1 MRLLVYSP
9 FMTKPRVLA
18 FAMAVASLVVA
29 CSSSSSS
36 TTPTASTY
44 SYSDKCAARCL
55 ALSCGGSCDAYSCTQ
70 GSCAGD
76 CARLTDKLP
85 LSCAQCLIE
94 QTTAATSNV
103 SQCSPYRI
111 GQSTDPACR
120 VACGTGSGVDG
131 G

>member
-1 MRLLVYSP
+1 MN
-9 FMTKPRVLA
+9 KPRALA
-18 FAMAVASLVVA
+18 FAMAIGVAALVVA

-36 TTPTASTY
+36 SATPTASTY
-44 SYSDKCAARCL
+44 SYSDKCSARCS
-55 ALSCGGSCDAYSCTQ
+55 ALSCGGSCDAYSCVQ
-70 GSCAGD
+70 GDCPGD

-94 QTTAATSNV
+94 QTTAATGSNGY
-103 SQCSPYRI
+103 QCSPYRI

-120 VACGTGSGVDG
+120 VACGTGSGADG